1 MIESIH
7 KIMNARSGLLLLFL
21 VVLAPVFGQTTDS
34 IPNFDGNDI
43 VALADGSI
51 LVGKIKERTSNMI
64 RFQDKTI
71 GETMFRK
78 TDVRWEMHA
87 ENGVVYRVSTKNGT
101 NYVGK
106 LTNATSN
113 GLMLE
118 TSIAGQVAIPYE
130 SIRNVERMGKS
141 GVKPNQADLPVTAQ
155 AEFVLYHTLPSAIP
169 LNRDEFYYRN
179 VELFINSIG
188 YGVNDNLTIGGGVV
202 GFIIPYI
209 RANAGWEISPN
220 NYLGGGVIA
229 SAGFFGLGFGGVG
242 GFATY
247 TRGTPEKH
255 ISASIGYGAFLAD
268 GISELPE
275 SPLLNVSGLVKVGRR
290 AVIVS
295 ENWIV
300 PRVPNYTSTPTGTI
314 RGYET
319 YSAHSLIMRVMGVN
333 RTWEFGVMGSP
344 QLAQN
349 SIFFIPYIGYM
360 FRF

>member
-1 MIESIH
+1 
-7 KIMNARSGLLLLFL
+7 MNTRFGLLLFFL
-21 VVLAPVFGQTTDS
+21 LALSPVFAQTTDS
-34 IPNFDGNDI
+34 IPDFDGNDI
-43 VALADGSI
+43 VALSDGSI
-51 LVGKIKERTSNMI
+51 LVGKIKERTSNTI

-71 GETMFRK
+71 GETLFRK

-87 ENGVVYRVSTKNGT
+87 EKGIVYRITTKSGS
-101 NYVGK
+101 NYIGK
-106 LTNATSN
+106 LSSANGN

-118 TSIAGQVAIPYE
+118 TSVAGKVAIPYE
-130 SIRNVERMGKS
+130 TIRNVERVGKS
-141 GVKPNQADLPVTAQ
+141 GITRQADLPVSAQ
-155 AEFVLYHTLPSAIP
+155 AEFVLYQTLPSAIP

-179 VELFINSIG
+179 MELFINSIG
-188 YGVNDNLTIGGGVV
+188 YGVNDHLTIGGGVISFV
-202 GFIIPYI
+202 IPYI

-220 NYLGGGVIA
+220 NYVGGGVIA

-255 ISASIGYGAFLAD
+255 ISASIGYGAFLAS

-275 SPLLNVSGLVKVGRR
+275 APVLNISGLMKVGRR

-295 ENWIV
+295 ENWII
-300 PRVPNYTSTPTGTI
+300 PRVPNYTYTPTGTI
-314 RGYET
+314 RSYET
-319 YSAHSLIMRVMGVN
+319 YSGHSLLMRVMGVN

-344 QLAQN
+344 QLAMN
-349 SIFFIPYIGYM
+349 NVFFIPYIGYM

>member
-1 MIESIH
+1 
-7 KIMNARSGLLLLFL
+7 MNTRYGLLLFFLLSLSPLF
-21 VVLAPVFGQTTDS
+21 AQTTDS
-34 IPNFDGNDI
+34 IPSFEGNDI
-43 VALADGSI
+43 VALSDGSI
-51 LVGKIKERTSNMI
+51 LVGKIKERTSNSI

-71 GETMFRK
+71 GETLFRK

-87 ENGVVYRVSTKNGT
+87 ESGIVYRITTKSGS
-101 NYVGK
+101 NYIGK
-106 LTNATSN
+106 LTSANAN

-118 TSIAGQVAIPYE
+118 TSVSGKVAIPYE
-130 SIRNVERMGKS
+130 TIRSVERIGKS
-141 GVKPNQADLPVTAQ
+141 GITRQADLPETAQ

-179 VELFINSIG
+179 MEIFINSIG
-188 YGVNDNLTIGGGVV
+188 YGVNDHVTIGGGVV
-202 GFIIPYI
+202 SFIIPYI

-220 NYLGGGVIA
+220 NYVGGGVIA

-255 ISASIGYGAFLAD
+255 ISASIGYGAFLAS
-268 GISELPE
+268 GISEMPE
-275 SPLLNVSGLVKVGRR
+275 SPVVNISGLMKVGRR

-300 PRVPNYTSTPTGTI
+300 PRVPNYTYTPTGSI
-314 RGYET
+314 RSYET
-319 YSAHSLIMRVMGVN
+319 YSAHSLLMRVMGVN

-349 SIFFIPYIGYM
+349 NVFFLPYIGYM

>member
-1 MIESIH
+1 M
-7 KIMNARSGLLLLFL
+7 KARFGLLLFL
-21 VVLAPVFGQTTDS
+21 ILAIAPAIAQNTDT

-43 VALADGSI
+43 IALSDGSI
-51 LVGKIKERTSNMI
+51 LVGTIKERTSNSI

-71 GETMFRK
+71 GETLFRR
-78 TDVRWEMHA
+78 TDMRWEMHA
-87 ENGVVYRVSTKNGT
+87 ETGVVYRVTTTSGS

-106 LTNATSN
+106 LTAATGK

-118 TSIAGQVAIPYE
+118 TSIAGKVAIPFE
-130 SIRNVERMGKS
+130 SIRNVERIGKS
-141 GVKPNQADLPVTAQ
+141 SITKQANLPVTAQ
-155 AEFVLYHTLPSAIP
+155 SEFVLYHTLPSAIP

-179 VELFINSIG
+179 VAIFINSVG
-188 YGVNDNLTIGGGVV
+188 YGVNDHLTVGGGVV

-220 NYLGGGVIA
+220 NYVGGGVFA

-247 TRGTPEKH
+247 TRGTPERH
-255 ISASIGYGAFLAD
+255 ISASLGYGAFIAD
-268 GISELPE
+268 GFVEMPE
-275 SPLLNVSGLVKVGRR
+275 SPMINLSGLIKVGRR

-300 PRVPNYTSTPTGTI
+300 PRVPQYTYTPTGYI
-314 RGYET
+314 KSFDT
-319 YSAHSLIMRVMGVN
+319 YSAHSIIMRVMGNN
-333 RTWEFGVMGSP
+333 RTWEFGVMSSP
-344 QLAQN
+344 QLTQN
-349 SIFFIPYIGYM
+349 NVLFLPYIGYM

>member
-1 MIESIH
+1 
-7 KIMNARSGLLLLFL
+7 MNARSGLLFLFL
-21 VVLAPVFGQTTDS
+21 VILAPVFAQPTDT

-43 VALADGSI
+43 VALSDGSI
-51 LVGKIKERTSNMI
+51 LVGKIKERTSNTI

-87 ENGVVYRVSTKNGT
+87 ETGIIYRVTTKSGS

-106 LTNATSN
+106 LNSATGN
-113 GLMLE
+113 GLSLE
-118 TSIAGQVAIPYE
+118 TSVAGKVAIPFE
-130 SIRNVERMGKS
+130 TIRNVERMGKS
-141 GVKPNQADLPVTAQ
+141 GVTRQADLPASAQ

-188 YGVNDNLTIGGGVV
+188 YGVNDHLTIGGGVV
-202 GFIIPYI
+202 SFIIPYI
-209 RANAGWEISPN
+209 RANAGWEVSTN
-220 NYLGGGVIA
+220 NYVGGGVIA

-247 TRGTPEKH
+247 THGTPEKH
-255 ISASIGYGAFLAD
+255 ISASVGYGAFLAS
-268 GISELPE
+268 GISEMPE
-275 SPLLNVSGLVKVGRR
+275 SPLLNISGLIKVGRR

-300 PRVPNYTSTPTGTI
+300 PRVPAYTYTPTGTI
-314 RGYET
+314 RSYNT
-319 YSAHSLIMRVMGVN
+319 YSAHSVIMRVMGVN

-349 SIFFIPYIGYM
+349 NVFFLPYIGYM